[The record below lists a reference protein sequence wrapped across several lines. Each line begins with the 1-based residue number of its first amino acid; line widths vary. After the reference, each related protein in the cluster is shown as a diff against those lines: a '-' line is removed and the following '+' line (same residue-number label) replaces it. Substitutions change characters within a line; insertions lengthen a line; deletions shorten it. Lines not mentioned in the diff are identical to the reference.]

1 MTTNGAM
8 PSIQVKNVPPEIHAI
23 LRDRASENHQSL
35 QEFIL
40 ETLVKSAEMP
50 TDKEIF
56 ERLRADMDAARED
69 RPPISRQMILD
80 AIEDG
85 RAGR

>member
-1 MTTNGAM
+1 M
-8 PSIQVKNVPPEIHAI
+8 PNIQVKNVPPEIHAI